1 MKRVYVDTNV
11 ILRFITGA
19 PADQTSQA
27 KRLFKA
33 AEAGELT
40 LILDEIVLAEAVWV
54 LSSLYKF
61 SKDDIRDALQVII
74 ANQGIEMKNEMGAL
88 LALTLYADMNVD
100 FEDALITVHMGRDRI
115 EEIYT
120 FDKHFKRLPGVIAL
134 HPGDFQSK
142 N

>member
-1 MKRVYVDTNV
+1 MFV
-11 ILRFITGA
+11 LE
-19 PADQTSQA
+19 
-27 KRLFKA
+27 RLA
-33 AEAGELT
+33 SAQGRRDDVPNQELARE
-40 LILDEIVLAEAVWV
+40 LLDEIVLAEAVWV
-54 LSSLYKF
+54 LSSLCKF
-61 SKDDIRDALQVII
+61 SKDDICDALQVII

-100 FEDALITVHMGRDRI
+100 FEDALISVHMGRARI